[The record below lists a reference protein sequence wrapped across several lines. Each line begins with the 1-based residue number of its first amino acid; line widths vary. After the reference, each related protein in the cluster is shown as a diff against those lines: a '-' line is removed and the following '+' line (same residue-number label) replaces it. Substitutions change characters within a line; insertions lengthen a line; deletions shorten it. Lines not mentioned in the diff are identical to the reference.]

1 MKLFRFRGGVHPET
15 RKEKTSALKIETLP
29 LPDLL
34 YIPLQQHI
42 GAPAEPQV
50 SIGQQVSKGELL
62 AHSQGMIS
70 APVHAPTSGTIKDI
84 IEFTA
89 PHPSGL
95 PVMTILLQSDG
106 KDKWLDN
113 VVPFDPFKLSTDE
126 IAARVGAAGVVGLG
140 GATFP
145 SAVKLGLGKDRP
157 IDTLVI
163 NGSEC
168 EPYLTCDD
176 RLMQEKPQEI
186 VDGIRIMA
194 HALGAK
200 QILIA
205 IEDNK
210 PAAFNSL
217 TQATDEFDT
226 IKVIS
231 VPTLY
236 PMGSEKQL
244 VKTLTG
250 LEIPAGK
257 MAADIGIVMHNVATA
272 YAVHH
277 AVRFGRPLLSRVVTV
292 SGEAVTQPRN
302 IEVLVGTLVSDVLNY
317 CGLNVTPARLL
328 MGGPMMGN
336 VIPHA
341 DVPITKGANGV
352 LALSDKEAKKYEQQ
366 PCIRCTSCVNV
377 CPVGLMPLEMAARIR
392 KQDFNAAVDI
402 GLTDCISC
410 GTCSYVCPSHIPLVH
425 YFNYAKGELK
435 ANANA
440 NRKNEYTRQL
450 ASARK
455 EREEAIKR
463 AKIEAAEK
471 RKADKAAR
479 DAKLKE
485 AKLNQAKTGGK

>member
-15 RKEKTSALKIETLP
+15 KKELTSTRQIESLP
-29 LPDLL
+29 LPALL

-50 SIGQQVSKGELL
+50 TIGQKVLKGELL

-70 APVHAPTSGTIKDI
+70 APVHAPTSGTIKDV

-95 PVMTILLQSDG
+95 PVMTIVLESDG

-113 VVPFDPFKLSTDE
+113 VIPIDPYKLAPEE

-145 SAVKLGLGKDRP
+145 SAVKLSLGKDKT

-176 RLMQEKPQEI
+176 RLMQEKPAEVI
-186 VDGIRIMA
+186 DGIRIMA
-194 HALGAK
+194 HALKAK
-200 QILIA
+200 KTLIA

-210 PAAFNSL
+210 PAAFQSL
-217 TQATDEFDT
+217 SQEAEKFDN
-226 IKVIS
+226 IDVVS

-244 VKTLTG
+244 INTLTG
-250 LEIPAGK
+250 EEIPAGK

-272 YAVHH
+272 RAVHN
-277 AVRFGRPLLSRVVTV
+277 AVRYGRPLVSRIVTV
-292 SGEAVTQPRN
+292 AGDAIQESRN
-302 IEVLVGTLVSDVLNY
+302 IEVLVGTLVNEVLQY
-317 CGLNVTPARLL
+317 CGLKDDPSRLL

-352 LALSDKEAKKYEQQ
+352 LALSKHEAKKHEPQ
-366 PCIRCTSCVNV
+366 PCIRCSSCVNA
-377 CPVGLMPLEMAARIR
+377 CPVGLMPLEMASRIR
-392 KQDFNAAVDI
+392 KHEINAAVDI
-402 GLTDCISC
+402 GLSDCISC
-410 GTCSYVCPSHIPLVH
+410 GSCSYVCPSHIPLVH

-435 ANANA
+435 SMAES
-440 NRKNEYTRQL
+440 NRKNEYTKQL
-450 ASARK
+450 TQARID
-455 EREEAIKR
+455 RLEAIKK
-463 AKIEAAEK
+463 AKEVAAAK
-471 RKADKAAR
+471 RKAEKEAKQ
-479 DAKLKE
+479 AKLKAAQD
-485 AKLNQAKTGGK
+485 AKQSS